1 MDRQAHHKIRTKCTQ
16 ARWQGILCRSR
27 DGVLREMQQRTHDK
41 SRSNPLDDPCTLSSR
56 KSLNTTNRTM
66 IYQRNLFRQVRIRQD
81 PRRLMKMKAQP
92 SPSTECEG
100 RHHHPLKKRDKSSR
114 SRRSPSHSCSMQPM
128 EISSSASWSTGSN
141 LGNPS
146 QTRGEL
152 TSTWHASMTS
162 SLTTMSQKPH

>member
-1 MDRQAHHKIRTKCTQ
+1 MSIQRWSSTCDATADTQ
-16 ARWQGILCRSR
+16 
-27 DGVLREMQQRTHDK
+27 DK

-81 PRRLMKMKAQP
+81 PRRLMKMKAQL

-100 RHHHPLKKRDKSSR
+100 RHHHPLKKGEKSSR
-114 SRRSPSHSCSMQPM
+114 SQRSPSHSCSTQPM

-146 QTRGEL
+146 QTLRGERA
-152 TSTWHASMTS
+152 STWHASITS